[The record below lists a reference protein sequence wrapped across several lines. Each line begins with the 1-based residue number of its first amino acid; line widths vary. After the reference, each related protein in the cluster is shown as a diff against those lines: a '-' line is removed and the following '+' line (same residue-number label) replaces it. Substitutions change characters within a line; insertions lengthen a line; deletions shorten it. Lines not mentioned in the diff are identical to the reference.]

1 VELQQVIP
9 AGFQAGIQT
18 DHRKPGSRLKE
29 SLLLFVPFVL
39 HLFFIV
45 TLLLRFWLGLPSRL
59 RLLHPLLLLLWSRL
73 ALYSRALPLWL
84 GL

>member
-1 VELQQVIP
+1 
-9 AGFQAGIQT
+9 
-18 DHRKPGSRLKE
+18 
-29 SLLLFVPFVL
+29 LFVPFVL